1 MKLIPDCYFVFRC
14 ELCLITL
21 IGSLMFEILPSSSF
35 ERGSDLLLK
44 ILNFQALIR
53 VSVQEPAARGFYRFI
68 EKKEA

>member
-1 MKLIPDCYFVFRC
+1 MKLIPDCCFVLRC
-14 ELCLITL
+14 ELCPITV

-44 ILNFQALIR
+44 ILIR
-53 VSVQEPAARGFYRFI
+53 VSVQEPAARGFCRFI

>member
-1 MKLIPDCYFVFRC
+1 MKLIPDCYFVLRC
-14 ELCLITL
+14 ELCPITL

-53 VSVQEPAARGFYRFI
+53 VSVQEPAARGFCRFI